1 MMRWGDPAEV
11 IKPALA
17 DRDANPA
24 DANKWLALGMAQY
37 AAAKK
42 GDAKKDQYAADAKAT
57 FAEAIKKWPNEKV
70 LWALQSELLDF
81 MKDTAG
87 GEALLRE
94 MIARPEFKGAP
105 EPTMMLADHFL
116 KQNKNDQAEQ
126 IMKQS
131 LETFPTN
138 VDVRRRMAAY
148 YTQRAA
154 TLKDAERNQKY
165 DQALK
170 LLDPSSSDKLVRQ
183 QIVEIYMLAGR
194 FPEAD
199 KLLHGLLA
207 ANDKDAQLHA
217 LLGVVLLNQHK
228 EEEAVEELTTALV
241 LDPRNQ
247 AALYSRGQLRLKA
260 KVPQLDGAV
269 KDFVALRDVNPSH
282 IEARVGLAEAFRQQQ
297 RLEEAAHELDE
308 ALRRAPERRDI
319 RVNLVGLYAAMKPP
333 LWAEAERL
341 VADGERSDPKDPL
354 WKRML
359 AKMYSARAMHERAA
373 LKIREALT
381 ADPSNGELF
390 RDYLDILETGRMW
403 PQLLA
408 ETDRVFAA
416 DKNLVETGWWVHV
429 KRAVALSNMDRK
441 QEAMATFVKAMD
453 IVQADKKA
461 DQEVLIAIIDKIRMT
476 LDNDRAIARATM
488 LASGKTPEAGLW
500 KVVLA
505 YLYLQGGD
513 NAKAESQIDEA
524 RAQSAVMEEKNVI
537 TCLSVAG
544 NIYMANAKFDK
555 ARAVYEEL
563 LTKRPDDL
571 GALNNLACVF
581 AEHSA
586 TPDLPKA
593 LEFSQRALTVMNQR
607 NSQDANVLD
616 TVGWMNV
623 LAGGAKLDAGIDY
636 LVNSI
641 KVNEI
646 AEAQYHLGEAYLK
659 KNLPEPAKRSLSR
672 ASEMMQER
680 LDKKQGIDE
689 GLKKRIEEASARA
702 DKALLDLRAAA
713 P

>member
-1 MMRWGDPAEV
+1 
-11 IKPALA
+11 
-17 DRDANPA
+17 
-24 DANKWLALGMAQY
+24 
-37 AAAKK
+37 
-42 GDAKKDQYAADAKAT
+42 
-57 FAEAIKKWPNEKV
+57 
-70 LWALQSELLDF
+70 
-81 MKDTAG
+81 
-87 GEALLRE
+87 
-94 MIARPEFKGAP
+94 
-105 EPTMMLADHFL
+105 
-116 KQNKNDQAEQ
+116 
-126 IMKQS
+126 
-131 LETFPTN
+131 
-138 VDVRRRMAAY
+138 
-148 YTQRAA
+148 
-154 TLKDAERNQKY
+154 
-165 DQALK
+165 
-170 LLDPSSSDKLVRQ
+170 
-183 QIVEIYMLAGR
+183 
-194 FPEAD
+194 
-199 KLLHGLLA
+199 
-207 ANDKDAQLHA
+207 
-217 LLGVVLLNQHK
+217 
-228 EEEAVEELTTALV
+228 
-241 LDPRNQ
+241 
-247 AALYSRGQLRLKA
+247 
-260 KVPQLDGAV
+260 
-269 KDFVALRDVNPSH
+269 
-282 IEARVGLAEAFRQQQ
+282 
-297 RLEEAAHELDE
+297 LEEAAHELDE

-341 VADGERSDPKDPL
+341 VTDGERSDPKNTL

-359 AKMYSARAMHERAA
+359 AKMYSARAMHDRAA

-381 ADPSNGELF
+381 LDPSNGELF
-390 RDYLDILETGRMW
+390 RDYLDILEAGRMW

-416 DKNLVETGWWVHV
+416 DKNLAETGWWVHV
-429 KRAVALSNMDRK
+429 KRAVALANLDRK

-461 DQEVLIAIIDKIRMT
+461 DQDVLIAIIDKIRMT
-476 LDNDRAIARATM
+476 LDNDRAITRAMM
-488 LASGKTPEAGLW
+488 LANDKTSPQAGLW

-513 NAKAESQIDEA
+513 NVNAESQIEEA
-524 RAQSAVMEEKNVI
+524 RKQSAAMEEKNLI

-544 NIYMANAKFDK
+544 NIYMANAHYDK
-555 ARAVYEEL
+555 ARSVYEEL

-593 LEFSQRALTVMNQR
+593 LEYSQRALTVMNQR
-607 NSQDANVLD
+607 NNQDASVLD

-623 LAGGAKLDAGIDY
+623 LAGGPKLDLGIDY
-636 LVNSI
+636 LTSSI

-672 ASEMMQER
+672 ASEILQER
-680 LDKKQGIDE
+680 IDKKQGIDE